1 MAQKYEIFYGDKV
14 FVIADNSNPSAYNDY
29 IVFPIEPEEL
39 EDVTNYYRLLDE
51 HPDKK
56 GVVVMNDNPN
66 PTLHQ
71 FISHFKEIKAAG
83 GLVVNDKGDV
93 LLMKRR
99 GMWDLPKGKVEEGE
113 FMRQAA
119 MREVKEETGLTKVK
133 VKSTIRPTFHI
144 YEMDG
149 ELVLKTT
156 YWYLMENKVD
166 VALVPQTE
174 EDIEEVKWV
183 PTKDLKPYLQ
193 QTYPNIK
200 MILALFASQDKDYG
214 SVD

>member
-14 FVIADNSNPSAYNDY
+14 FVIADNSNSSAYDDY

-39 EDVTNYYRLLDE
+39 VDVENYYKLLDE
-51 HPDKK
+51 HPEKK
-56 GVVVMNDNPN
+56 GVVIMNNDPN

-83 GLVVNDKGDV
+83 GLVVNDKGNV

-119 MREVKEETGLTKVK
+119 MREVKEETGLKKVK
-133 VKSTIRPTFHI
+133 IKSTIRPTFHL
-144 YEMDG
+144 YDLNG

-156 YWYLMENKVD
+156 YWYLMENKEEVE
-166 VALVPQTE
+166 LVPQTE

-183 PTKDLKPYLQ
+183 LLKELKPYLN

-200 MILALFASQDKDYG
+200 MILALFASEQMNYE
-214 SVD
+214 